1 MMKIMFLYVPEF
13 LCPEDRRSVHDDL
26 SRTVFYPENNP
37 LARGR
42 QTSRVKLGSLTHK
55 VFTSPQVTEWFG
67 RIFGPV
73 HPGAQHIPIE
83 YREYPPGSA
92 GMEWHVDTPLI
103 GRQIECVYTVENTS
117 DSETLYK
124 DFFGRTH
131 RQWTE
136 PGSLVVVR
144 AGGVEHAVTAA
155 TTGRRTIVKFV
166 FLVDP

>member
-1 MMKIMFLYVPEF
+1 M
-13 LCPEDRRSVHDDL
+13 
-26 SRTVFYPENNP
+26 
-37 LARGR
+37 
-42 QTSRVKLGSLTHK
+42 LTHK
-55 VFTSPQVTEWFG
+55 VFTSRQVTEWFG

-73 HPGAQHIPIE
+73 SPGAQHIPIE
-83 YREYPPGSA
+83 YRDGSL
-92 GMEWHVDTPLI
+92 GMKWHVDTPLI

-117 DSETLYK
+117 DSVTLYK

-166 FLVDP
+166 FVVDP

>member
-26 SRTVFYPENNP
+26 SRIVFSEQKRIPVKPKTV
-37 LARGR
+37 
-42 QTSRVKLGSLTHK
+42 THR
-55 VFTSPQVTEWFG
+55 VFTSPQVTEWLG

-73 HPGAQHIPIE
+73 RPGAQHIPIE
-83 YREYPPGSA
+83 YRDGSL
-92 GMEWHVDTPLI
+92 GMKWHVDTPLI

-117 DSETLYK
+117 DSVTLYK

-144 AGGVEHAVTAA
+144 AGGVRHSVTAA
-155 TTGRRTIVKFV
+155 TTGQRTIVKFV

>member
-13 LCPEDRRSVHDDL
+13 LSPEDRRSVHDDL
-26 SRTVFYPENNP
+26 SRIVFSE
-37 LARGR
+37 
-42 QTSRVKLGSLTHK
+42 QKRVPIKPGTPTHK
-55 VFTSPQVTEWFG
+55 VFTSPQVTEWLA

-73 HPGAQHIPIE
+73 RPGAQHIPIE
-83 YREYPPGSA
+83 YRDGSL
-92 GMEWHVDTPLI
+92 GMKWHVDTPLI
-103 GRQIECVYTVENTS
+103 GRQIECVYTVQNTS

-155 TTGRRTIVKFV
+155 TTGQRTIVKFV

>member
-1 MMKIMFLYVPEF
+1 
-13 LCPEDRRSVHDDL
+13 
-26 SRTVFYPENNP
+26 
-37 LARGR
+37 
-42 QTSRVKLGSLTHK
+42 
-55 VFTSPQVTEWFG
+55 
-67 RIFGPV
+67 
-73 HPGAQHIPIE
+73 
-83 YREYPPGSA
+83 
-92 GMEWHVDTPLI
+92 MEWHVDTPLI